1 MRIKVLLSIFICLC
15 LGFGI
20 IYFKQDDKKEKEV
33 VNTNYQTVV
42 FRDDDNMLVPI
53 EIDLKQDL
61 EDDSKYRNL
70 IEVMKSKDYEYLG
83 LHPILDA
90 NLQVNAIA
98 INDKSLTFDFSDHLY
113 VENNQEALDIFEM
126 LSYVFC
132 VGDIEKINL
141 KIDGNDVSTL
151 KNSTIPASC
160 ITNRLGIN
168 NFESTSNYLYKTVP
182 VVVYNTKTINNQEYY
197 VPITKRI
204 ETQDNDIDTK
214 VSLMLKEIE
223 SEQPLTL
230 VQQCS
235 LNEGHLNIYLASN
248 ILNDNESI
256 DNNLYNQIVKS
267 ASHLENVKKVSL
279 YIDGQEITP
288 VEDVNG
294 KVDNRIK
301 I

>member
-1 MRIKVLLSIFICLC
+1 MRIKVLLSIFVCLC

-20 IYFKQDDKKEKEV
+20 IYFKQDDKKEKKEV

-113 VENNQEALDIFEM
+113 VE
-126 LSYVFC
+126 
-132 VGDIEKINL
+132 
-141 KIDGNDVSTL
+141 
-151 KNSTIPASC
+151 
-160 ITNRLGIN
+160 
-168 NFESTSNYLYKTVP
+168 
-182 VVVYNTKTINNQEYY
+182 NNQEYY